1 MENCEKRSMKAC
13 AACAEIFTCEKSP
26 YRAEAGQVLEED
38 WRGYNRIRAM
48 MCTMPAER
56 YADFR
61 ELAMTDEQKQ
71 MMEESGLIYVPEDV
85 RKHFDH
91 LLIEEGIIGLERVH
105 RMLLKMVEDGTV
117 RVIPSKKTEQKC
129 SQCSDGT
136 QASHDI
142 HCSHLQKRAVPDRF
156 SHSDNMSAGLRND
169 GQDMQDNQP

>member
-117 RVIPSKKTEQKC
+117 RIIPSEKTEQ
-129 SQCSDGT
+129 
-136 QASHDI
+136 
-142 HCSHLQKRAVPDRF
+142 
-156 SHSDNMSAGLRND
+156 
-169 GQDMQDNQP
+169 